1 MKNLK
6 NIVAALTLTA
16 TLSLTA
22 TVANAGL
29 LLSDRAES
37 DQCTVKEDTTKDY
50 ISGLLLSDFPQ
61 LSGLLLSDKSTIDCQ
76 NDQRDGLLLSD

>member
-29 LLSDRAES
+29 LLSDLHEGG
-37 DQCTVKEDTTKDY
+37 QCTVKEDTTKDF

-61 LSGLLLSDKSTIDCQ
+61 MSGLLLSDKPSVDC
-76 NDQRDGLLLSD
+76 QRDGLLLSD